1 MRISV
6 MRIGTRLGKLLD
18 RSDFRMWLA
27 QRDGLT
33 DTSYGA
39 AFSRVAEHYAQEPGA
54 AGRCT
59 KLIANWENRHAR

>member
-1 MRISV
+1 

-27 QRDGLT
+27 DRDGLKG
-33 DTSYGA
+33 TSYGDV
-39 AFSRVAEHYAQEPGA
+39 FSRITEHYAQEPGA

-59 KLIANWENRHAR
+59 KLIADWENRHAR